1 MKTFILSVVLE
12 SFRSLKDRSYK
23 VVFET
28 GELSPDQLANIGAG
42 LNMPGYLAFN
52 PDPFKKEM
60 IDTLEVMKVDYDDT
74 GKSKGTRLRSV
85 LYRMWEQNK
94 ERYDIFDDFYNA
106 KMEGLINHYKG
117 KLD

>member
-1 MKTFILSVVLE
+1 MKTFTLSAVLE

-28 GELSPDQLANIGAG
+28 GELTPEQLASIGSG

-60 IDTLEVMKVDYDDT
+60 IDTLELMKVDYDDT
-74 GKSKGTRLRSV
+74 GKSKGQRLRAV
-85 LYRMWEQNK
+85 LYRMWEQNN
-94 ERYDIFDDFYNA
+94 ERYEIFDDFYNS
-106 KMEGLINHYKG
+106 KMEKIISHYKN